1 MESLRTPVLE
11 VIESPFEILSEF
23 ELEVVQTLAKSAVI
37 QGLPK
42 SKLPR
47 NSGIA
52 MSLLTEYPMAR
63 FPEEELN
70 AISLLAIKKKR
81 LFFYPP
87 LK

>member
-37 QGLPK
+37 QGWPK

-70 AISLLAIKKKR
+70 AISLLAIKKSAYS
-81 LFFYPP
+81 FIPH
-87 LK
+87 